1 MPDVFKKYWFKQA
14 AVLLF
19 LGLSAFVQLL
29 PLSLHPADSL
39 NDAWDCLL
47 NTWILGWDQ
56 HQLGRN
62 PLHLYEANIFYP
74 HPQTLSYSETLLPL
88 ALLSWPVAALTK
100 NPILAYNFAFFLSCL
115 LNGYAMFLLV
125 KHLTGRYLT
134 GLAAGLIFAFSATL
148 MQQITHLQ
156 LVAAWFIPLALLQ
169 LHRFFESRRWRH
181 SILFALFLL
190 LQALTCVY
198 YGLFFLSLLP
208 IILAVMLL
216 LNRKK
221 VNPGFLLRLGAPLL
235 AAGLALLAYSLPFL
249 SLFRNYDFQRGLEY
263 GADLQNYL
271 AVPPHNV
278 LLGKL
283 LSPLGSYEY
292 FLFPGLAAV
301 LLAAIWAAAKIYR
314 FQEMPRW
321 LKRTGL
327 FLCGLPALLAVI
339 TLLNKGFK
347 LKLGSLSF
355 SLTNPAKQIFAIM
368 ILAGLFLGF
377 AFVFFLLKHQRPAG
391 SQGTPFLYI
400 FILYGSLAFSLGSGL
415 SVRGSHVF
423 AHWAPF
429 AWLYDH
435 VPGFKGIRVPSR
447 YAVFVILALAVLAA
461 WGLDLLARK
470 FKPGWQKIALA
481 ALFLV
486 AVNLEYWSYPQR
498 LMSFPVGRDI
508 PPTYLWLAEQ
518 KGDFAVIELPM
529 TGDIYYEAG
538 YMYFSLFHKK
548 KIMNGYS
555 GFLPP
560 TADFV
565 RELFLDYPS
574 RASLDLLQD
583 LGIKYVIFHAKRLR
597 PLKAQL
603 ARDRM
608 REICADA
615 LREVKTFTY
624 RLPLPNALEDYLGDD
639 TIYEVL
645 PRTDRPLPPRLE
657 EEAPPGS
664 WRVESD
670 LNPGALQKL
679 KDGRLDTAWTTGQ
692 PKDRGETLDLVFAQ
706 PVSLSRISLF
716 PGATV
721 QYAAGN
727 LVAYWSIDGKKWF
740 LATPGFSS
748 GSFFRALLR
757 DPKHAAQ
764 DILFSGPAVR
774 YVKIEQTGK
783 SAEWTWSVAELK
795 VFHRLGS
802 NPEEP

>member
-1 MPDVFKKYWFKQA
+1 MPDIFKKDWFKQT

-19 LGLSAFVQLL
+19 FGLSAFVQLL

-56 HQLGRN
+56 YQLGRN
-62 PLHLYEANIFYP
+62 PLHLYDANIFYP
-74 HPQTLSYSETLLPL
+74 HRQTLSYSETLLPL
-88 ALLSWPVAALTK
+88 AVLSWPVAALTK

-115 LNGYAMFLLV
+115 LNAYAMFLLV
-125 KHLTGRYLT
+125 KHLTGRYLP

-169 LHRFFESRRWRH
+169 LHRFFDSRRWRH

-208 IILAVMLL
+208 LILAVMLL

-221 VNPGFLLRLGAPLL
+221 VNPAFLLRLGAPLL

-271 AVPPHNV
+271 AVPPHNL
-278 LLGKL
+278 LLGRL
-283 LSPLGSYEY
+283 LSRLGSYEY

-301 LLAAIWAAAKIYR
+301 LLAALWAVAKAWC
-314 FQEMPRW
+314 FQEMPRR
-321 LKRTGL
+321 LKRAGL
-327 FLCGLPALLAVI
+327 FLCGLPVLLAVI
-339 TLLNKGFK
+339 TLMNKGFK
-347 LKLGSLSF
+347 LKLGSLSI
-355 SLTNPAKQIFAIM
+355 SMTNPAKQVFVAM
-368 ILAGLFLGF
+368 ILAGLFISV
-377 AFVFFLLKHQRPAG
+377 AFVFYLLKHPRPAG
-391 SQGTPFLYI
+391 TQGAPFLYI
-400 FILYGSLAFSLGSGL
+400 FILYGSLALSWGSGL

-447 YAVFVILALAVLAA
+447 YAVFVILALAILAA

-470 FKPGWQKIALA
+470 FKPGRLKLTLA
-481 ALFLV
+481 ALLLV

-529 TGDIYYEAG
+529 TGDIYHEAG

-560 TADFV
+560 TTDFI
-565 RELFLDYPS
+565 RELFQDYPS
-574 RASLDLLQD
+574 RTSLDLLQD

-608 REICADA
+608 KEVCADA

-624 RLPLPNALEDYLGDD
+624 RLRRPTALEGYLGDD

-645 PRTDRPLPPRLE
+645 PKMDRPLPPGPE
-657 EEAPPGS
+657 EEAPPAS
-664 WRVESD
+664 WRVESS
-670 LNPGALQKL
+670 LNPGALEKL
-679 KDGRLDTAWTTGQ
+679 KDGHLDTAWTTGQ
-692 PKDRGETLDLVFAQ
+692 PKDREETLDLAFAQ
-706 PVSLSRISLF
+706 PMPLSRISLS
-716 PGATV
+716 PGAAA
-721 QYAAGN
+721 QCAAGN
-727 LVAYWSIDGKKWF
+727 LVAYWSMDGIEWS
-740 LATPGFSS
+740 LATPGFSAS
-748 GSFFRALLR
+748 GFFRALVQ
-757 DPKHAAQ
+757 DPKHPTQ
-764 DILFSGPAVR
+764 DIFFSGRPVR
-774 YVKIEQTGK
+774 LVKIEQTGK
-783 SAEWTWSVAELK
+783 SAEWPWSVAELR
-795 VFHRLGS
+795 VFLRRQA
-802 NPEEP
+802 P

>member
-1 MPDVFKKYWFKQA
+1 MPDVFKKDWFKRT

-19 LGLSAFVQLL
+19 FGLSVFVQLL
-29 PLSLHPADSL
+29 PLSLHPGDSL

-62 PLHLYEANIFYP
+62 PLRLYEANIFYP

-88 ALLSWPVAALTK
+88 AVLSWPVAALTK

-115 LNGYAMFLLV
+115 LNAYAMFLLV
-125 KHLTGRYLT
+125 KHLTGRALP

-181 SILFALFLL
+181 SILFSLFLL

-221 VNPGFLLRLGAPLL
+221 VNPAFLLRLGAPLL

-271 AVPPHNV
+271 AVPPHNL

-283 LSPLGSYEY
+283 LSPLASYEY
-292 FLFPGLAAV
+292 FLFPGMAAV
-301 LLAAIWAAAKIYR
+301 LLAAIWVAAKTWH
-314 FQEMPRW
+314 FQDMPRW

-327 FLCGLPALLAVI
+327 LLCALPALLAVI
-339 TLLNKGFK
+339 SLLTKGFK
-347 LKLGSLSF
+347 HKLGSLSF
-355 SLTNPAKQIFAIM
+355 SLTNPAKQVFATM
-368 ILAGLFLGF
+368 ILAGLFLSV
-377 AFVFFLLKHQRPAG
+377 AYVFYLLRHPRPVGA
-391 SQGTPFLYI
+391 QGTPFLYL
-400 FILYGSLAFSLGSGL
+400 FILYGSLALSWGSGL

-435 VPGFKGIRVPSR
+435 IPGFKGIRVPSR
-447 YAVFVILALAVLAA
+447 YAVFVIFAVAALAG
-461 WGLDLLARK
+461 WGFALLARK
-470 FKPGWQKIALA
+470 FKPSRVRMALA
-481 ALFLV
+481 VLLLV
-486 AVNLEYWSYPQR
+486 AINLEYWSYPQR

-508 PPTYLWLAEQ
+508 PPTYIWLAEQ
-518 KGDFAVIELPM
+518 KGDFAVVELPM
-529 TGDIYYEAG
+529 AGDIGQDAG

-548 KIMNGYS
+548 KIINGYS

-560 TADFV
+560 TTDFV
-565 RELFLDYPS
+565 RDLFQDYPS

-608 REICADA
+608 REVCADA

-624 RLPLPNALEDYLGDD
+624 RLRRPTALDKYLGDD

-645 PRTDRPLPPRLE
+645 PRRERPFSPGPE

-664 WRVESD
+664 WQAASE
-670 LNPGALQKL
+670 LNPELLEKL
-679 KDGRLDTAWTTGQ
+679 KDGRLDTAWTSGQ
-692 PKDRGETLDLVFAQ
+692 LKARGETLALVFAE
-706 PVSLSRISLF
+706 PLPLSRISLS

-721 QYAAGN
+721 QSAAGN
-727 LVAYWSIDGKKWF
+727 LVAYWSIDGKEWS

-757 DPKHAAQ
+757 DPKHPTQ
-764 DILFSGPAVR
+764 EIFFSGPPVR
-774 YVKIEQTGK
+774 FAKIVQTGK

-795 VFHRLGS
+795 VFLRRHA
-802 NPEEP
+802 P

>member
-1 MPDVFKKYWFKQA
+1 MPEVWRKEWFRRV

-19 LGLSAFVQLL
+19 FGLSAFVQLL